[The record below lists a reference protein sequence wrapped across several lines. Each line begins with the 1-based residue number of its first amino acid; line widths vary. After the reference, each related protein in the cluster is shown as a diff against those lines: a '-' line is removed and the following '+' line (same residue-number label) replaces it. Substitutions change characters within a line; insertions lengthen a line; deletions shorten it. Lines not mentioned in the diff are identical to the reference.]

1 MFTYKIKLRLALNGV
16 WMTPDDILEKKKE
29 CIHAF
34 SLGWIKASVV
44 TIFI

>member
-16 WMTPDDILEKKKE
+16 WMTPDDILEKKE